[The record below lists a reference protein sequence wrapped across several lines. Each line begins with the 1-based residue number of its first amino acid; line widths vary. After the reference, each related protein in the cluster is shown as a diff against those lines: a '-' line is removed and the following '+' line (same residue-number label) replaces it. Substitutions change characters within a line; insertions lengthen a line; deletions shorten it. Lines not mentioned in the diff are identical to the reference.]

1 MFIID
6 QYRAP
11 KMMEAAKPMMLP
23 PHAISVLFNRCGNF
37 VPHPVALGA
46 VLLTPQRLCLAES
59 EAEG

>member
-1 MFIID
+1 
-6 QYRAP
+6 
-11 KMMEAAKPMMLP
+11 MMEAAKPMMLP